1 MRVTVLLGGPS
12 NEREVSLSSGRAVA
26 EALVAAGH
34 TVHAAD
40 IRPGDLS
47 ALDIACDV
55 IFPVLHGEFGEDGQL
70 QAILEQR
77 NLPFVGS
84 GSTACR
90 LGMDK
95 VASKRA
101 WRDASLATPAWETIT
116 RAAPAAT
123 LPAPCVVKP
132 IAGGS
137 SIDVA
142 ICKTQLDADLACD
155 RVLSSHEEAMV
166 EQFIEGPELTI
177 GILEGRALDPIRIVC
192 KRTFFDYDAKYKSE
206 CGTEHHFDLKLP
218 ESVDRRC
225 RELAVEA
232 NRIIGC
238 RDLARVDFMIDKQHN
253 PWLLEI
259 NMIPGFTPTSLLPE
273 AAAHGGISFP
283 QLVDR
288 LVQRA
293 FARAQQNR
301 VDVFISPPRVAARKT
316 A

>member
-34 TVHAAD
+34 EVYAAD
-40 IRPGDLS
+40 IRPDDLA
-47 ALDIACDV
+47 ALDYPCDV
-55 IFPVLHGEFGEDGQL
+55 IFPVLHGAFGEDGGL
-70 QAILEQR
+70 QEILEQR

-84 GSTACR
+84 DSAACR
-90 LGMDK
+90 VGMHK

-101 WRDASLATPAWETIT
+101 WQNAGLPTPAWETIT

-123 LPAPCVVKP
+123 IPAPCVVKP

-137 SIDVA
+137 SIEVF
-142 ICKTQLDADLACD
+142 ICKTQLDTDLACD
-155 RVLSSHEEAMV
+155 RVLEAHEEAMV
-166 EQFIEGPELTI
+166 EQFIEGPELTV
-177 GILEGRALDPIRIVC
+177 GIVEERALDPIRIVC
-192 KRTFFDYDAKYKSE
+192 KRDFFDYDAKYKSE

-218 ESVDRRC
+218 RSVDRRC

-232 NRIIGC
+232 NRMIGC
-238 RDLARVDFMIDKQHN
+238 RDLARVDFMIDKQNN
-253 PWLLEI
+253 PWLIEI

-288 LVQRA
+288 LVRRA
-293 FARAQQNR
+293 YARASKSR